1 METVN
6 MCVEPIVKDVDNV
19 LFIDAVPAE
28 RTVCSLFTLSPN
40 TEKDAEALEISFDED
55 YNGDLSV
62 KICSLMAEDFHVD
75 IDGGEYSY
83 AIRGAGQTDP
93 GYAMIAGPFEKG
105 TVIGCSWGKPSA
117 SVYTQED
124 IGNVEAHGE
133 PDEKGKPVVV
143 PFFVSGAQSVTVS
156 KTFAVVLADVTE
168 QPVVSIAPFGSIPLL
183 ADGVPVEE
191 EFKIAVPEDAV
202 YKSIKIVAGKNEYNF
217 VIRNSKNKNDNEQC
231 PDAFMNV
238 TGSFAGELCY
248 KVGEADEGC
257 AKGTYHTDHDRV
269 FGADPFTGYLWGRN
283 DDKGSS
289 WSFQVEEGLYE
300 FTVVLYGAS
309 EFNITTQGKEKKYN
323 ITSPEEQQ
331 DGPTSSFARLR
342 CGNGIVTV
350 NALTADG
357 DNCPIGS
364 IEIRTLSTTA
374 SASDYVPAVMPS
386 EEAPAEKKETSD
398 GSRETAE
405 ESSMEEPAD
414 PEHAE
419 ESSMEEPADPEHV
432 EESSMEE
439 SADPEHV
446 EESSMEA
453 SVDPEREEES
463 SKEAPADPERG
474 EEKTTEAEKT
484 EESATGTIAG
494 SENKDEAAEEEHD
507 VACGGSDITESGEKT
522 EIAPEEKKVYSN
534 RSVPLSEHEYRAAI
548 ENYFGPGK
556 HGIDF
561 WDSERKERPGDTV
574 GRPEPQRK
582 AEPAPERKVEPAP
595 EQKAEPAPE
604 QKTEPAPEQKAE
616 PAPEQ
621 KAEPAPEQKAEPAPE
636 RKVEPAPEQKAEPA
650 PEQKTEPAPER
661 KVEPTP
667 EQKTEPAPEQK
678 AEPKPEQK
686 AEPAPE
692 QKAEPTPEQKA
703 EPAPEQKAEP
713 APEQKAEPA
722 PEQKIE
728 PAPEQ
733 KAEPTPE
740 QKTEPAPETRQ
751 IRVSVYSSSSRR
763 NAPGS
768 GGLSGFLSSLVKK
781 KK

>member
-183 ADGVPVEE
+183 ADGVPIEE
-191 EFKIAVPEDAV
+191 EFKVAVPEDAV

-386 EEAPAEKKETSD
+386 EETSD

-419 ESSMEEPADPEHV
+419 ESSMEEP
-432 EESSMEE
+432 
-439 SADPEHV
+439 ADPEHV

-484 EESATGTIAG
+484 EESATVTIAG

-636 RKVEPAPEQKAEPA
+636 
-650 PEQKTEPAPER
+650 
-661 KVEPTP
+661 
-667 EQKTEPAPEQK
+667 
-678 AEPKPEQK
+678 
-686 AEPAPE
+686 
-692 QKAEPTPEQKA
+692 
-703 EPAPEQKAEP
+703 
-713 APEQKAEPA
+713 
-722 PEQKIE
+722 
-728 PAPEQ
+728 Q

-768 GGLSGFLSSLVKK
+768 GGLSGILSSLVKK

>member
-19 LFIDAVPAE
+19 LFIDAVPTE

-386 EEAPAEKKETSD
+386 EETSD

-405 ESSMEEPAD
+405 ESSMEEPAY

-432 EESSMEE
+432 EESSME
-439 SADPEHV
+439 
-446 EESSMEA
+446 A

-463 SKEAPADPERG
+463 SMEAPADPEREEESSMEAPADPELG

-574 GRPEPQRK
+574 GRPEPKRK
-582 AEPAPERKVEPAP
+582 AEPAPEQKAEPAPEQKAEPTPEQKTEPAPEQKAEPAP

-621 KAEPAPEQKAEPAPE
+621 K
-636 RKVEPAPEQKAEPA
+636 
-650 PEQKTEPAPER
+650 T
-661 KVEPTP
+661 
-667 EQKTEPAPEQK
+667 
-678 AEPKPEQK
+678 
-686 AEPAPE
+686 EPAPE

-703 EPAPEQKAEP
+703 
-713 APEQKAEPA
+713 
-722 PEQKIE
+722 
-728 PAPEQ
+728 
-733 KAEPTPE
+733 
-740 QKTEPAPETRQ
+740 EPAPETRQ